1 MFLTCVGLV
10 LRHVPQK
17 LSPTVV
23 LLPFFLRHVWVRVLN
38 RTVQALQGHL
48 VQYVGGRAANTAQ
61 LAQGFIRQA
70 VAAAPA
76 HVPVTNHG
84 PVQHDKDGDGHLH
97 QEVVGADS

>member
-23 LLPFFLRHVWVRVLN
+23 LLPFLLRHVWVRVLN
-38 RTVQALQGHL
+38 RTGQGLQGHL
-48 VQYVGGRAANTAQ
+48 VQYVDGRRTDAAQ
-61 LAQGFIRQA
+61 LAQGFVRQT

-76 HVPVTNHG
+76 HVPVTNNG
-84 PVQHDKDGDGHLH
+84 PV
-97 QEVVGADS
+97 